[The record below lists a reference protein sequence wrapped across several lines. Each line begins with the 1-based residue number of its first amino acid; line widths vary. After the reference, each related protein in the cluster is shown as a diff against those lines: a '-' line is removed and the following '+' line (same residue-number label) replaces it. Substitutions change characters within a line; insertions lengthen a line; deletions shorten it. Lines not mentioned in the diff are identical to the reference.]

1 VSGEPSH
8 RAFADHLRFPAGDDE
23 VVIDGITGQVHTLS
37 QVQAR
42 VLSGCRGARSLDEH
56 AALAAGFLGLS
67 SPGPE
72 AVRARSVSMGP
83 QAALDPSALRARSVS
98 MGPQAAPDP
107 SALRTRSVSMG
118 PQAAPNP
125 SALRALV
132 ETLAVKG
139 LLVND
144 AELRDRVAGS
154 VGPPRERPS
163 IELLGIPTNGRPALL
178 ASHVRS
184 HAAHARAHGRSV
196 TFVVADSS
204 SGEAAAA
211 TVEALRSLAAEGIS
225 VRCALRDDR
234 ARYAKLLAVRAG
246 VDLDLVEYALLGD
259 ARFGVDTG
267 ANRNTILLDAA
278 GAPLLFSDDDV
289 RPRVTRALDP
299 SGSRS
304 SEAASSGVRFVSGDP
319 NEMGFGEP
327 GSPLVPEDRFE
338 DVDLVALHESML
350 GADVARALLE
360 PGADSA
366 GASAS
371 FFRRLFRR
379 GGRVA
384 ITQLGSAGDHGMAS
398 SFGLLLLTRG
408 SRARL
413 LASEARFVH
422 AFTQRLAIKR
432 PERAAIADGA
442 SCMTMSTA
450 LDAREILPP
459 FAPAGRDADGL
470 FGALVRMC
478 VPDAFSGHL
487 PWAIE
492 HAPPEQRASSIE
504 EQRSIAGAV
513 TLNELVRMALT
524 VTFDAR
530 DPSAEALFA
539 RAGRT
544 LVGLASRPRE
554 ADAFFREHAARGLA
568 RRLAQMDRLAAEQSR
583 TPAFWAASLDGFA
596 ASLRAAIVRPT
607 SHLPFD
613 LVAARGP
620 DQARQLLLDH
630 VGRTGQLLEAWPS
643 IFAAARALRAEG
655 ERLSRAVASR

>member
-1 VSGEPSH
+1 MSAGPLY

-23 VVIDGITGQVHTLS
+23 VVIDGITGRVHALS

-42 VLSGCRGARSLDEH
+42 VLAGCRGARSLEEH
-56 AALAAGFLGLS
+56 AALAAGFLGRQ

-72 AVRARSVSMGP
+72 AVRA
-83 QAALDPSALRARSVS
+83 
-98 MGPQAAPDP
+98 
-107 SALRTRSVSMG
+107 
-118 PQAAPNP
+118 
-125 SALRALV
+125 LV
-132 ETLAVKG
+132 QTLAVKG
-139 LLVND
+139 LLVSD
-144 AELRDRVAGS
+144 AELRDRVAAS
-154 VGPPRERPS
+154 VRPPSARAS
-163 IELLGIPTNGRPALL
+163 IEFVGIPTNGRPALL
-178 ASHVRS
+178 ASHVRA

-204 SGEAAAA
+204 SGEASGAALDG
-211 TVEALRSLAAEGIS
+211 LRSLASEGIS
-225 VRCALRDDR
+225 IRCALREDR
-234 ARYAKLLAVRAG
+234 ARHAKRLAVRAG
-246 VDLDLVEYALLGD
+246 VDLDLVELALLGD
-259 ARFGVDTG
+259 ARFGVDAG
-267 ANRNTILLDAA
+267 ANRNAILLDAA
-278 GAPLLFSDDDV
+278 GAPFLFSDDDV

-304 SEAASSGVRFVSGDP
+304 SDAGATGVRFVSGDP
-319 NEMGFGEP
+319 NEMGFGDP

-338 DVDLVALHESML
+338 DVDLFALHESML
-350 GADVARALLE
+350 GADVARALQE

-366 GASAS
+366 AASAS
-371 FFRRLFRR
+371 FFRRVFRR

-413 LASEARFVH
+413 LASEERFVH
-422 AFTQRLAIKR
+422 ALTRRLAIKR

-450 LDAREILPP
+450 VDARAILPP
-459 FAPAGRDADGL
+459 FAPAGRDSDGL
-470 FGALVRMC
+470 FGALLRMC

-492 HAPPEQRASSIE
+492 HVPPEPRVASLE
-504 EQRSIAGAV
+504 EQRSIAGAATV
-513 TLNELVRMALT
+513 NELLRMALT

-530 DPSAEALFA
+530 DPSAEALLV

-554 ADAFFREHAARGLA
+554 ADAFFREHTTRGLA

-583 TPAFWAASLDGFA
+583 TPAFWAAALDGFA
-596 ASLRAAIVRPT
+596 TSIRAAIAHPT

-613 LVAARGP
+613 LVAAHGP
-620 DQARQLLLDH
+620 DQARELFTRH
-630 VGRTGQLLEAWPS
+630 VARTGRLLEAWPS
-643 IFAAARALRAEG
+643 IFSAAHALRAEG